1 MELAAIERSHQVR
14 QRSQRIG
21 ARRYAAFLKHRS
33 GGIFLRKPSP
43 AYEYFDQL
51 TPAWL
56 SLDQRLEPLA
66 GSIPCCLTV
75 DRGRSP
81 NVTENGTPHFDCCS
95 FHG

>member
-33 GGIFLRKPSP
+33 GGFFLRKSSP

-51 TPAWL
+51 SPAWL
-56 SLDQRLEPLA
+56 TLDQRLEPLA
-66 GSIPCCLTV
+66 SSIPCCLTV

-81 NVTENGTPHFDCCS
+81 NVTENGTPQFANCS